1 MTPANQ
7 LAARVAAANHSAA
20 RVVVIVELFYTER
33 NHVRNLKI
41 MFRVY
46 YANMIKH
53 SVPTDFLRLL
63 FPNLE
68 ELILIHQELKAA
80 FAKRKDED
88 TVTLSSLFRNKYIKR
103 VHFLFR
109 I

>member
-1 MTPANQ
+1 
-7 LAARVAAANHSAA
+7 
-20 RVVVIVELFYTER
+20 
-33 NHVRNLKI
+33 

-88 TVTLSSLFRNKYIKR
+88 TVVSRVGDILVERVSLTPQTFFCSNVGVSYAY
-103 VHFLFR
+103 VCVC
-109 I
+109 